1 MVVPYAAFQPF
12 SLSAFQPFSP
22 SKVHGVSKPA
32 GKVVGG
38 EVPGTLLNWGSYSDR
53 VWNLEAIECIM
64 NVSDTD
70 TCLVIR
76 Y

>member
-1 MVVPYAAFQPF
+1 MQPF

-38 EVPGTLLNWGSYSDR
+38 EVPGTLLNWGSYS
-53 VWNLEAIECIM
+53 VFGISKQL
-64 NVSDTD
+64 NVS
-70 TCLVIR
+70 
-76 Y
+76 